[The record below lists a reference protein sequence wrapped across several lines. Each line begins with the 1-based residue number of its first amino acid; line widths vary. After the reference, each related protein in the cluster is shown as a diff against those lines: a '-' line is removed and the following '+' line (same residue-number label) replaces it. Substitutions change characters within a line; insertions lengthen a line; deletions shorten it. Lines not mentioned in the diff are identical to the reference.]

1 MNDLKERFT
10 EIMVAVD
17 LLPDV
22 PAELEDGHHDIDSWQ
37 LPDSTKNLDNPKLFG
52 AIMCQAL
59 RNSDDY
65 RLKLAGVL
73 TATAVK
79 SIANTDEDTPP
90 SEADMYALALSA
102 NLQWA
107 TGNFLG
113 LASSLEIIGKLCCRF
128 QVDVPSP
135 ATLVLRPNGNTKN
148 FANLDPYR
156 ILSDDYDLEEMI
168 TTTMESGDKPD
179 VG

>member
-1 MNDLKERFT
+1 MTDLKERFT

-17 LLPDV
+17 LLPDTPV
-22 PAELEDGHHDIDSWQ
+22 ELEDGHHDIDSWQ
-37 LPDSTKNLDNPKLFG
+37 LPHSTKDLNDPKLFG
-52 AIMCQAL
+52 ALMCQAL
-59 RNSDDY
+59 KGTEEY

-79 SIANTDEDTPP
+79 SIASTDEDTKPT
-90 SEADMYALALSA
+90 EADMYALALSA

-128 QVDVPSP
+128 EVDIPAP
-135 ATLVLRPNGNTKN
+135 ATLILRPNVRAEKFGN
-148 FANLDPYR
+148 FDPYR
-156 ILSDDYDLEEMI
+156 ILTDDYDLEEML
-168 TTTMESGDKPD
+168 TTAMESGGEPD